1 MTTKEEI
8 NQPKLLIIKHVFS
21 YSMALGLT
29 QILMMTYT
37 IILMRWVA
45 PEKFGIISANYAT
58 TLLLSF
64 LINWGMNEWLVKTIP
79 TSGNPQQTTGSVLWF
94 KIVIGTVWGVIIW
107 CALPFVQPGIY
118 QRDVLAIILFDVWLD
133 SCFNLFIADRVG
145 HEKIRTASILLVSS
159 RVLRLASLVV
169 MILIK
174 NHSINYVLFARL
186 ISTFIFLL
194 IAWILVK
201 PQVFRKKLSD
211 LGDLFRQSISFNTY
225 EMLTLIFAQIDIN
238 LLTWFIGS
246 ASLIGAYSFVSTLI
260 NMFMTIP
267 LGIYSILLPGSIKTY
282 RSSTKLFLKRIRIV
296 LVSFIAIAAAV
307 WIAIALPGTEWMTKI
322 LGNDYLLST
331 QLLLLAAPILF
342 IRVINQVNNV
352 FLVSVGGEKKRIL
365 PQMIVVF
372 LKISVGI
379 LIVVKWQ
386 AVGLIILGI
395 VMEAILLLLYS
406 FQSFRFH
413 KNQEIVLST

>member
-1 MTTKEEI
+1 MTTKEKI

-79 TSGNPQQTTGSVLWF
+79 TSGNPQQTTGSVIWF

-118 QRDVLAIILFDVWLD
+118 QREVLAIILFDVWLD

-169 MILIK
+169 MILIN

-194 IAWILVK
+194 VAWILVK

-211 LGDLFRQSISFNTY
+211 LRDLFRQSISFNTY

-238 LLTWFIGS
+238 LLTWFVGS

-282 RSSTKLFLKRIRIV
+282 RSSPELFLKRIRIV

-352 FLVSVGGEKKRIL
+352 FLVSVGEKKRGSYR
-365 PQMIVVF
+365 
-372 LKISVGI
+372 K
-379 LIVVKWQ
+379 
-386 AVGLIILGI
+386 
-395 VMEAILLLLYS
+395 
-406 FQSFRFH
+406 
-413 KNQEIVLST
+413 